1 MGFFDIFRKSDVS
14 KIKTEIKFKEEVNPI
29 FESKVAK
36 EQIAKAEKADK
47 EKTKKMSEKLTDEE
61 NKFIKE
67 FMNKAK
73 EYAKGNK
80 IVYNFRGGNI
90 NFEIKGMQ
98 IGRISLNEKNRT
110 MQILTKDD
118 VKWITPIS
126 YEDAIKNIDK
136 WIKYMKYLLRE
147 D

>member
-1 MGFFDIFRKSDVS
+1 MGFFDIFKKRDVS

>member
-1 MGFFDIFRKSDVS
+1 
-14 KIKTEIKFKEEVNPI
+14 
-29 FESKVAK
+29 
-36 EQIAKAEKADK
+36 
-47 EKTKKMSEKLTDEE
+47 MSEKLTDEE

-110 MQILTKDD
+110 MQILTQDD